1 MRELSPDAPTIRNT
15 VRAILTRELYAFRR
29 GLEAYRDESSL
40 WRAAPGIANAGG
52 TLVLHVCGNLQH
64 YIGRV
69 LGGSGYVRDREA
81 EFRRRDV
88 PRAEL
93 LAELDAAI
101 EAVARGLDATDA
113 DALGGR
119 FPEKVGGRE
128 VMTLDF
134 LVHSAAHLAYHL
146 GQFDYHRR
154 IVTGDARTIGAVA
167 PAELPAA
174 S

>member
-1 MRELSPDAPTIRNT
+1 MRELSHDAPAIQNTIRT
-15 VRAILTRELYAFRR
+15 ILTRELFAFRR
-29 GLEAYRDESSL
+29 GVEAYRDEASL
-40 WRAAPGIANAGG
+40 WRAVPGIANAGG

-69 LGGSGYVRDREA
+69 LGGSGYVRDRDA

-88 PRAEL
+88 AREVL

-101 EAVARGLDATDA
+101 DAVGRGMDATSDA
-113 DALGGR
+113 ALGAR
-119 FPEKVGGRE
+119 FPEKVAGRE

-167 PAELPAA
+167 PAELPPVT
-174 S
+174 

>member
-1 MRELSPDAPTIRNT
+1 MRELSHEAPTIQNT
-15 VRAILTRELYAFRR
+15 VRAILTRELFAFRR
-29 GLEAYRDESSL
+29 GVEAYRDDASL
-40 WRAAPGIANAGG
+40 WRTVPGIANAGG

-64 YIGRV
+64 YIGRI
-69 LGGSGYVRDREA
+69 LGRSGYVRDRDA
-81 EFRRRDV
+81 EFRRREV

-93 LAELDAAI
+93 LAEIDAAI
-101 EAVARGLDATDA
+101 DAVGRGLDATGDA
-113 DALGGR
+113 ALGGR

-154 IVTGDARTIGAVA
+154 IVTGDPRTIGAVA
-167 PAELPAA
+167 PAELPPA